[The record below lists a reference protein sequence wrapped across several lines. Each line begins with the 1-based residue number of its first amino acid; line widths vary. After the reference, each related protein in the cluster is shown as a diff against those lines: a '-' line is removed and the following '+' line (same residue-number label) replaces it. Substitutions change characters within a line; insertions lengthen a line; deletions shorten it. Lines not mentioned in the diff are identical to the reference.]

1 MTSEACSNPA
11 DPQSIVHSDY
21 VAALRRMCPTA
32 YSYAYDDTAGLHAC
46 PSEVSFEVVFCP

>member
-1 MTSEACSNPA
+1 
-11 DPQSIVHSDY
+11 
-21 VAALRRMCPTA
+21 MCPTA